1 MRKAQRTVRT
11 GRPPKP
17 PGEKFVVA
25 GLRLPPTDLAR
36 IDAMVPPG
44 QTRNEVLR
52 ELLAEALMARAK
64 AESRRGKAVAPRR
77 APKTL

>member
-1 MRKAQRTVRT
+1 MAPKKKKT

-25 GLRLPPTDLAR
+25 GLRLPPVDLAH

-44 QTRNEVLR
+44 QTRNDVLR
-52 ELLAEALMARAK
+52 ELLAEALAARKKK
-64 AESRRGKAVAPRR
+64 AGR
-77 APKTL
+77 

>member
-1 MRKAQRTVRT
+1 MRKAQHTIKT

-36 IDAMVPPG
+36 IDAMVRPG

-52 ELLAEALMARAK
+52 DLLAEALAARAK
-64 AESRRGKAVAPRR
+64 AKKG
-77 APKTL
+77 